1 MFSNS
6 AKDAFVLFLLFTFFV
21 VLGESSEPLKE
32 EKQPVNSIDELV
44 PNNEDERKP
53 LVDGSNENH
62 GSDHGC
68 FEGWINYRNEL
79 CFYGSQIAGSFFEG
93 REQCGLLNANFT
105 SVHSLR
111 EFKFI
116 TDNFDLKEYWIG
128 LVYGAP
134 TFEDGTQVDQ
144 EVFWQIADSVPW
156 AHPSTL
162 KGYICK
168 AVADADAGV
177 FEYKDFDEDI

>member
-1 MFSNS
+1 MAQKPPNFQS
-6 AKDAFVLFLLFTFFV
+6 LL
-21 VLGESSEPLKE
+21 LPPLHPLLKIFQTGL
-32 EKQPVNSIDELV
+32 EKLENSINELV
-44 PNNEDERKP
+44 PNDDERKP
-53 LVDGSNENH
+53 LVDGSNENQ

-68 FEGWINYRNEL
+68 FEGWLNYRNEL

-128 LVYGAP
+128 LVYGSP
-134 TFEDGTQVDQ
+134 NFEDGT
-144 EVFWQIADSVPW
+144 EVTI
-156 AHPSTL
+156 L
-162 KGYICK
+162 CL
-168 AVADADAGV
+168 
-177 FEYKDFDEDI
+177 

>member
-1 MFSNS
+1 MTQKPPNFQSP
-6 AKDAFVLFLLFTFFV
+6 LLH
-21 VLGESSEPLKE
+21 PLLKIFQTGL
-32 EKQPVNSIDELV
+32 EKLENSINELV
-44 PNNEDERKP
+44 PNDDERKP
-53 LVDGSNENH
+53 LVDGSNENQ

-68 FEGWINYRNEL
+68 FEGWLNYRNEL

-128 LVYGAP
+128 IVYGSP
-134 TFEDGTQVDQ
+134 NFEDGT
-144 EVFWQIADSVPW
+144 EVTILYVYEIDMRTGLAATRGRAV
-156 AHPSTL
+156 STM
-162 KGYICK
+162 
-168 AVADADAGV
+168 
-177 FEYKDFDEDI
+177 KDGCHKPRRITYFFLWTALDGEWI

>member
-1 MFSNS
+1 MTQKPPNFQS
-6 AKDAFVLFLLFTFFV
+6 LL
-21 VLGESSEPLKE
+21 LPPLHPLLKIFQTGL
-32 EKQPVNSIDELV
+32 EKLENSINELV
-44 PNNEDERKP
+44 PNDDERKP
-53 LVDGSNENH
+53 LVDGSNENQ

-68 FEGWINYRNEL
+68 FEGWLNYRNEL

-128 LVYGAP
+128 LVYGSP
-134 TFEDGTQVDQ
+134 NFEDGTEVDQ
-144 EVFWQIADSVPW
+144 EVFWQIADRVPW

-168 AVADADAGV
+168 AVAEADAGV
-177 FEYKDFDEDI
+177 IGTD